1 MPQREGIA
9 RPLSHGCHSGRMN
22 SVRQPAVAGMFYP
35 ADPGELRAQVD
46 QLLTQ
51 HPQATVPNLRA
62 LIAPHAGYRF
72 SGAIAASGYNCIP
85 VTGPL
90 RVLLLGPTHRVAIR
104 GVADPAVTAFATSL
118 GEVPLD
124 AEMMVAVRKLPAV
137 LPAPQVHAQEHSLEV
152 HLPFLQRLAARAEV
166 PLTVAPL
173 AVSEV
178 TPALAAEV
186 IHRALAAVPDALVL
200 VSSDLSHYLDYAQ
213 ARLRDA
219 QTIERMLR
227 CEAQLAPGDACGV
240 RPVNGLLHHAA
251 AAGWQAELVAA
262 ANSGDTPYGDHD
274 RVVGYASLAF
284 TAPRPDSMTPQGGA
298 E

>member
-1 MPQREGIA
+1 MPQREDIA
-9 RPLSHGCHSGRMN
+9 RPLTHGRHSGRMS

-51 HPQATVPNLRA
+51 HPHATVPNLRA

-90 RVLLLGPTHRVAIR
+90 RVLLLGPTHRMAIR
-104 GVADPAVTAFATSL
+104 GGADPAVAAFATPL

-124 AEMMVAVRKLPAV
+124 AEMMTAVRKSPAV
-137 LPAPQVHAQEHSLEV
+137 VAAPQVHAQEHSLEV
-152 HLPFLQRLAARAEV
+152 HLPFLQRLAAKAAV

-178 TPALAAEV
+178 TPALAAQV
-186 IHRALAAVPDALVL
+186 ISRALAAVPDALVL

-213 ARLRDA
+213 AQLRDA

-227 CEAQLAPGDACGV
+227 CDAQLIPGDACGV
-240 RPVNGLLHHAA
+240 RPVNGLLHPAA
-251 AAGWQAELVAA
+251 AAASRAELVAA
-262 ANSGDTPYGDHD
+262 ANKGETPDCAHHPG
-274 RVVGYASLAF
+274 VGYASLAF